1 MKVILSTVGSAGDTF
16 PFIGLGQ
23 RLVARGHEVVL
34 LVNAHF
40 APQAE
45 AVGIRVH
52 ATSSEADYQR
62 AIGNPALFH
71 PRDGFNVIAGY
82 VGQMLGTMYRALEAE
97 FEPDRSVIVSHWL
110 DFASRTF
117 QDRHRAPLVTVLLQ
131 PMLLRSLIDTP
142 TALVGPDLNRLPRWV
157 KRGLFWAADR
167 WIIDPRLEP
176 PINALRAS
184 VALGAIRSPLQ
195 GWMFSPLLTLG
206 MWPEFFA
213 PPQPDWPESVRL
225 TGFPLFDATEPVGS
239 DVAEFLGHGEPPI
252 VFTQGTAMG
261 DPRKLL
267 VAAVD
272 AAERLGR
279 RALLLSGFGEPPERL
294 PETVRFARFA
304 PLSEILP
311 HCAAL
316 VHHGGIGTTAAGLAA
331 GVPQLI
337 TPLSHDQP
345 DQAMRIKRLGV
356 GDWLRPG
363 SVSAGTLVAKL
374 RPLLEQASVAERC
387 LELSRL
393 TRLTDGLTTAADLIE
408 ALSWPDGRDAHARAA
423 GAAARD
429 R

>member
-34 LVNAHF
+34 LVNEHF
-40 APQAE
+40 ASPAE
-45 AVGIRVH
+45 RVGIRVH
-52 ATSSEADYQR
+52 ATSSEADYQQ
-62 AIGNPALFH
+62 AIENPALFH
-71 PRDGFNVIAGY
+71 PRDGFKVISGY
-82 VGQMLGTMYRALEAE
+82 VGQMLGTIYRALEAE
-97 FEPDRSVIVSHWL
+97 FEPDRSVIVSHWM

-117 QDRHRAPLVTVLLQ
+117 QDRHRAPLVTMLLQ

-142 TALVGPDLNRLPRWV
+142 TWQIGPDINRLPRSV

-195 GWMFSPLLTLG
+195 SWMFSPLLTLG

-213 PPQPDWPESVRL
+213 PPQPDWPASVRVA
-225 TGFPLFDATEPVGS
+225 GFPLFDATAPVDS
-239 DVAEFLGHGEPPI
+239 DVAEFLGRGDPPI

-261 DPRKLL
+261 DPRRFF
-267 VAAVD
+267 VSAID

-279 RALLLSGFGEPPERL
+279 RALLLSTFGAPPERL
-294 PETVRFARFA
+294 PERVHFARFA
-304 PLSEILP
+304 PLSEILSR
-311 HCAAL
+311 CAAL

-345 DQAMRIKRLGV
+345 DQAVRIKRLGV

-363 SVSAGTLVAKL
+363 SISADSLAAKL
-374 RPLLEQASVAERC
+374 RPLLEQPSVAERC
-387 LELSRL
+387 VELSSQ
-393 TRLTDGLTTAADLIE
+393 TRQADGLTTAADLIE